1 MRNLIRVGQLKTES
15 ESTLSETIK
24 NPNVIDNRKYKQK
37 EKSKDISGKQSK
49 AEIIVNYLKEDDAFV
64 KSLNLNKDEYNT
76 LNFIQEQLWDV
87 YRFCVKGNSIL
98 SIDTTFEICEGLYL
112 TDSTYQNLS
121 LVDQNGKHPEFPGPS
136 FWHFCKTEETY
147 RRFAGE
153 LLIAE
158 PLLSGIKIFGH
169 DLDKALAKGITSFVS
184 LSRGLCIIHSRQ

>member
-1 MRNLIRVGQLKTES
+1 M
-15 ESTLSETIK
+15 
-24 NPNVIDNRKYKQK
+24 
-37 EKSKDISGKQSK
+37 
-49 AEIIVNYLKEDDAFV
+49 KEDDAFV

-121 LVDQNGKHPEFPGPS
+121 LVDQYRKHTEFLGPS
-136 FWHFCKTEETY
+136 FWHFRKTEETY
-147 RRFAGE
+147 RWFAGE

-158 PLLSGIKIFGH
+158 PLLSGIKNWGMTLI
-169 DLDKALAKGITSFVS
+169 KQLAKGITSFLS
-184 LSRGLCIIHSRQ
+184 LWRGFMCIILSHQSYF